1 MGPEDGSFMPTGMT
15 LWFAI
20 ATDRLAAL
28 HLYGPAGPEDHEI
41 TSSFRFSVW
50 AQGRF
55 RNRLMIKPVTRSPPE
70 T

>member
-41 TSSFRFSVW
+41 TSSCRFSV
-50 AQGRF
+50 
-55 RNRLMIKPVTRSPPE
+55 
-70 T
+70 